1 MSQLEVAAHRPMR
14 GMYGEDDD
22 DEIYAEKVGQ
32 QVLMAMHMFMYLCV
46 GVGDWALFLR
56 VLCHGNIMIG
66 GSTHHTPTILKCD
79 RRRRRR
85 SCGSWAW
92 PA

>member
-32 QVLMAMHMFMYLCV
+32 QVLMAMHMLMYLCV
-46 GVGDWALFLR
+46 GMGDWAFLR